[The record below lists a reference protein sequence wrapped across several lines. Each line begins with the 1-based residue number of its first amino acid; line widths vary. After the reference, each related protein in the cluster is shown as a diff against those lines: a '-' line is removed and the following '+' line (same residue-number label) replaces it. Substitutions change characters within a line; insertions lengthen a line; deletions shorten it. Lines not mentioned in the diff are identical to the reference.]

1 MHTCINT
8 CIRARG
14 STHTTYSLSLSL
26 SLSHMHVCVCV
37 CVWNICKNIH
47 IRVSYSNN
55 YRLQTCP
62 NPLSSNKTTHM
73 CVWNICKNM
82 CIIFTRISAIIFL
95 SSFLLSLRSLHQP
108 PVTETFVD
116 TSMSH
121 EEEDSCHMRRS
132 IHVAPYG
139 SFVPDLFVLFPSL
152 SLSLSPSPLCLSVP
166 HFPSLSPPSPPP
178 PISLSPSPSPS
189 PSLSLRSEHI
199 LCAPYDSGLR

>member
-1 MHTCINT
+1 M
-8 CIRARG
+8 
-14 STHTTYSLSLSL
+14 
-26 SLSHMHVCVCV
+26 CVCV

-47 IRVSYSNN
+47 FRVSYSNN

-62 NPLSSNKTTHM
+62 NPLFPNKPTHT
-73 CVWNICKNM
+73 CVWNICKNT
-82 CIIFTRISAIIFL
+82 CIIFTRKSTIL
-95 SSFLLSLRSLHQP
+95 FLLSFHPSLRSLHQP

-166 HFPSLSPPSPPP
+166 HFLSLSPPSPPP
-178 PISLSPSPSPS
+178 PLSLSPSPSPS